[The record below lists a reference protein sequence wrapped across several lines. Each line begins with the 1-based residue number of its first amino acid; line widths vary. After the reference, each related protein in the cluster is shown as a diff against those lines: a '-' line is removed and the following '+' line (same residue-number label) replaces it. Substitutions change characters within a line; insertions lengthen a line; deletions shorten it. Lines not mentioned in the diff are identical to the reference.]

1 MTEPLEQTAAEA
13 EEVSPQ
19 GRAKRRHES
28 RRLLRAEVVYSM
40 GLAAF
45 AILAVLAH
53 VYSYFAWDLS
63 VAHFVQS
70 FGAGWWAGFMEFVSL
85 FGNRWHPHALTA
97 AVALVFFLFR
107 RRSECFGLI
116 LSAGGGS
123 LVNRALKILVGRQ
136 RPTADL
142 VGFAYRDDELSFPS
156 GHVMFYVCFFG
167 FLFFVSYALL
177 PRGSNTRRVSLALS
191 ALPVLL
197 VGLSRVYLRAHWP
210 SDTLGAYVLGGL
222 WLWFSVE
229 MYRRWKRR
237 ASFHAKAAS
246 VEEST

>member
-1 MTEPLEQTAAEA
+1 VTEPLEQSAAEA
-13 EEVSPQ
+13 VEVSPQ
-19 GRAKRRHES
+19 GRAKRRRES

-53 VYSYFAWDLS
+53 VYAYFAWDLT
-63 VAHFVQS
+63 AARFIQS
-70 FGAGWWAGFMEFVSL
+70 FEAGWWAGFMEFVSV
-85 FGNRWHPHALTA
+85 FGNGWHPHALTTV
-97 AVALVFFLFR
+97 VALVFFLCR
-107 RRSECFGLI
+107 RRSEGFGLV
-116 LSAGGGS
+116 LAAGGGS
-123 LVNRALKILVGRQ
+123 LVNRVLKVLIARP

-142 VGFAYRDDELSFPS
+142 VGFAYRDEALSFPS

-177 PRGSNTRRVSLALS
+177 PRGTNPRRAALALS

-197 VGLSRVYLRAHWP
+197 IGVSRVYLRAHWP

-229 MYRRWKRR
+229 VYRRWKRH
-237 ASFHAKAAS
+237 ASFHAEAAA
-246 VEEST
+246 VEG